1 MKVSKERMKGIQSFF
16 YAYKVAKDI
25 NEHRLSDS
33 DEEFNE
39 LQTIYQIGY
48 LSICHEKEDKTQRRR
63 LIFEL
68 YCLKGLLK
76 KNIGKEVGLSA
87 DTAGKE
93 LATAINQFC
102 EAIGIEE

>member
-25 NEHRLSDS
+25 NEHSLSDNNK
-33 DEEFNE
+33 EFNE
-39 LQTIYQIGY
+39 FQTIYQIGY
-48 LSICHEKEDKTQRRR
+48 FSISHEKESKTQRRR

-76 KNIGKEVGLSA
+76 KDICEEVGLAS
-87 DTAGKE
+87 DTVRSE
-93 LATAINQFC
+93 LVAAIKQFC
-102 EAIGIEE
+102 DAIGIEE